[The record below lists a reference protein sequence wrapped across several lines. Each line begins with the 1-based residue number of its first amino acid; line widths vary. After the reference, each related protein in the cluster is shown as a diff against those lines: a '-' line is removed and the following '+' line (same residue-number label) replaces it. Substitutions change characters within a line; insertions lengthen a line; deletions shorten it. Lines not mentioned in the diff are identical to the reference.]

1 MKNLLT
7 HRLFE
12 EEIADTEH
20 YYGHP
25 TCSQCMWFDES
36 NEKCTFRE
44 YRRKNFGETKF
55 KEGDGRDGTVFPSSD
70 GCNRWYD

>member
-12 EEIADTEH
+12 EEIADTEQ

-25 TCSQCMWFDES
+25 TCSQCVWFDED
-36 NEKCTFRE
+36 NEKCLFRE
-44 YRRKNFGETKF
+44 HRRKNFGETKF
-55 KEGDGRDGTVFPSSD
+55 REGDGRDSIVFPSSD
-70 GCNRWYD
+70 GCIQWMD